1 MMNLRTMVVG
11 LTADHVAKAFLRLW
25 EHEEG
30 TLEVWRASSNFVY
43 RFENRRVIYWCCVQ

>member
-11 LTADHVAKAFLRLW
+11 LTADHVAKAFMQLW

-30 TLEVWRASSNFVY
+30 RH
-43 RFENRRVIYWCCVQ
+43 